1 MIDIPLSERLGSLRP
16 PGLPAVPSME
26 HLSRSIRRVMDRYDP
41 PVTQPEHDAERLLAE
56 MRRRIASDDWRKVPM
71 SFVTRAAGLAF
82 STPFR
87 TRADLAPVRQFL
99 LAEVAASTRTGF
111 LGPMVRVYLESFTA
125 GADHSRA
132 LGVALARARD
142 RIGPRWQAVL
152 AALPD
157 LFDPDTAPASIAA
170 RMDGMD
176 DPWHGLRAIGLRH
189 PHAPGL
195 MDAAHLAFLARIAPR
210 LDRRDQIDR
219 LLGWLR
225 PDGQTL
231 RTVGAGAAISALL
244 RPWVQRPPPSDI
256 VTLLIDR
263 LTQIYGHP
271 RVGRHAAWNEV
282 NPGLEAMFLRWL
294 TGEDI
299 RLLFRILTEVERGH
313 MWAEREAFW
322 LTLHEQG
329 RIGEAW
335 IAFNDAGY
343 RAALAKLPEDARQGA
358 RRFGRQVGDPDK
370 SLLIMRISDRIV
382 IEGTYNFKVH
392 AFDAN
397 QPKAPKL
404 HQPRY
409 DVAEIRRIPSALWK
423 QVHLGD
429 WQSQVM
435 RRL

>member
-1 MIDIPLSERLGSLRP
+1 
-16 PGLPAVPSME
+16 
-26 HLSRSIRRVMDRYDP
+26 MDRYDP
-41 PVTQPEHDAERLLAE
+41 PVTPPEHDAERLLAE
-56 MRRRIASDDWRKVPM
+56 ISRRIRENDWRKVPM
-71 SFVTRAAGLAF
+71 SLVTRVAGLAF
-82 STPFR
+82 SPQFR
-87 TRADLAPVRQFL
+87 NRADLAPLQQFL
-99 LAEVAASTRTGF
+99 LAEVTASTRPGF
-111 LGPMVRVYLESFTA
+111 LGPMVRVYMESHA
-125 GADHSRA
+125 AEAAHSRA
-132 LGVALARARD
+132 LGAALMRAHD
-142 RIGPRWQAVL
+142 RVGPRWQALL
-152 AALPD
+152 AAIPD
-157 LFDPDTAPASIAA
+157 LFDPKTAPGSIAA

-176 DPWHGLRAIGLRH
+176 APWHGLRGIGLRH

-195 MDAAHLAFLARIAPR
+195 MDAAHLAFLVRIAPR

-231 RTVGAGAAISALL
+231 RTVGAGAAMSALL
-244 RPWVQRPPPSDI
+244 RPWMQRPPPKDI
-256 VTLLIDR
+256 MILLTDR

-271 RVGRHAAWNEV
+271 RVSRHAAWNEV
-282 NPGLEAMFLRWL
+282 DPGMEAMFLRWL

-299 RLLFRILTEVERGH
+299 RFLFRILTEVERGH

-335 IAFNDAGY
+335 VAFNDAGY
-343 RAALAKLPEDARQGA
+343 RAALAKLPEDVRQGA

-397 QPKAPKL
+397 QPRAPKL
-404 HQPRY
+404 YQPRY

-435 RRL
+435 RQL